1 MAIKRQHISRF
12 LAITVTS
19 FIAVYLALVFANDY
33 VSKNFDPFQTVFEV
47 RLVAMSVV
55 NTFGMAV
62 VGVSTVLAFVIGFFY
77 VKYIESNR

>member
-1 MAIKRQHISRF
+1 MAIKRRHITKF
-12 LAITVTS
+12 FAITIPS
-19 FIAVYLALVFANDY
+19 FIAVYLALVFANGY

-62 VGVSTVLAFVIGFFY
+62 VGVSAILAFVIGFFY
-77 VKYIESNR
+77 VRYIEK